1 MIRMVEPA
9 FVEHIARLSS
19 QHISTFPEA
28 ISSCTVA
35 SPKPPQRLAHR
46 LEQVAGKEEE
56 RSMEVARNMGE
67 VVESMEELAQSME
80 EVAQNMEEVVESME
94 EGPCMVRKC

>member
-1 MIRMVEPA
+1 MVRMVEPA

-19 QHISTFPEA
+19 QHISTSPEA
-28 ISSCTVA
+28 ISSCTAA

-56 RSMEVARNMGE
+56 RSMEVAR
-67 VVESMEELAQSME
+67 
-80 EVAQNMEEVVESME
+80 SME
-94 EGPCMVRKC
+94 EGPCMEVVQSMEVGPCMVRKG

>member
-1 MIRMVEPA
+1 MVRMVEPA

-19 QHISTFPEA
+19 LHISTSPEA
-28 ISSCTVA
+28 ISSCTAA

-56 RSMEVARNMGE
+56 RSMEVAR
-67 VVESMEELAQSME
+67 SMEEEERNMEVARSMEVGPCMEVVQSME
-80 EVAQNMEEVVESME
+80 V
-94 EGPCMVRKC
+94 GPCMVRKG